1 MKNILLVD
9 EHSFVLEAYENL
21 LKNTTAFQIE
31 NLFKATSIEKA
42 ISIMNEEEQ
51 IDIAFFGIN
60 MPKNNVLKIEDGID
74 LAQYFKSKHPFA
86 KIAFITMHSE
96 FCVLLKAINFIKPN
110 VFISKT
116 DVDAF
121 TFSSI
126 FKALKNDEH
135 FYSKEMLEVYKWT
148 KQSQI
153 KLDMYDFQILT
164 QTNKGV
170 KTKELTNYLPLSLSA
185 IEKRKS
191 NLKLIISDFKWVSIK
206 K

>member
-21 LKNTTAFQIE
+21 LKNTTTFKIE

-42 ISIMNEEEQ
+42 ISIMNEVEQ
-51 IDIAFFGIN
+51 IDMAFFGIN
-60 MPKNNVLKIEDGID
+60 LSKNNIFKIEDGID

-86 KIAFITMHSE
+86 KTGFITMHSE
-96 FCVLLKAINFIKPN
+96 FCVLLKAIHFIKPN

-116 DVDAF
+116 DVDSF
-121 TFSSI
+121 TFSSV
-126 FKALKNDEH
+126 FNALKNDEH
-135 FYSKEMLEVYKWT
+135 FYSKDMLDVYKWA

-153 KLDMYDFQILT
+153 KLDIYDFQILT
-164 QTNKGV
+164 QTNKGI

-191 NLKLIISDFKWVSIK
+191 NLKLIISDFKGIRI
-206 K
+206 